1 MDTTV
6 VAYFRDQ
13 WDHFRGGGGGERN
26 GSNDCGVLW

>member
-13 WDHFRGGGGGERN
+13 WDHFRGGGGRN